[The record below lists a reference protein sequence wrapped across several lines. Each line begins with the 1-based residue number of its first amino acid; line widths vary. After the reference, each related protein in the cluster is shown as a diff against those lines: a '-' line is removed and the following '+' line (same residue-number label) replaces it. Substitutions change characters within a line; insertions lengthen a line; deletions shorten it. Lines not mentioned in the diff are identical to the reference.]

1 MKTFIITFF
10 TLLISLPVLADDVSP
25 IGVWLTADGGAK
37 VEIYA
42 NPTKLEGKIIWLK
55 EPLDKD
61 GAPKKD
67 TKNKD
72 AKLQSRP
79 IMGMVFL
86 TGFEKKGGEW
96 TGGEIYDAKSGK
108 TYTARLV
115 PEGTDKLKVNGYV
128 IFTWAGRTDMWTRQ
142 TL

>member
-1 MKTFIITFF
+1 MKTLIITFF
-10 TLLISLPVLADDVSP
+10 TLLISLPVLADDASP

-96 TGGEIYDAKSGK
+96 
-108 TYTARLV
+108 
-115 PEGTDKLKVNGYV
+115 
-128 IFTWAGRTDMWTRQ
+128 
-142 TL
+142 